1 MDERSPVGRI
11 DGYPM
16 YRCVGRFW
24 LRQDRAARARSTE
37 LDRSTRRD
45 LFFVGAERL
54 WQEHVASRDGGIDR
68 AHGGTGND

>member
-1 MDERSPVGRI
+1 MDERPSIGRI

-16 YRCVGRFW
+16 YRRVGRFR

-37 LDRSTRRD
+37 LRRSARRD
-45 LFFVGAERL
+45 LFLVGAKRL

-68 AHGGTGND
+68 AHFGNGID